1 MAQGNYEG
9 ISIRAAM
16 EKINAKTNGWFLPNI
31 QRQYVWGCRDSSEEY
46 ICLLVDSLMRGFPI
60 GGLVLWET
68 DEKVAY
74 REFLGDYAVGSVAK
88 IVPEE
93 RWGNNKFLVYDGQQR
108 LQTLHSV
115 LYHRFNGRVLYFNL
129 LFDAKNADI
138 DETGFYFKNAN
149 EIADAYSI
157 AMPELTGKNTTEE
170 KIALRRRLTRD
181 THLTEDELSL
191 IETNFE
197 RLWAVFVDEELR
209 SIAYFPVKSK
219 NATAVNEVF
228 RRLNTG
234 GVPLTQ
240 LEMVLAKIKEKAPY
254 FEEALCE
261 LTRKVREATGSPG
274 YEFTAA
280 EIVQL
285 MYVLIFRTTRV
296 DESRVEASQVS
307 AFIEMLP
314 HVEKVLPVFFKHFFY
329 EGFHINAKWLV
340 PRQQAVLPMLAY
352 CVELERNGFHWEPQ
366 KLDMTAVRTYFI
378 KSQLC
383 DWNTQT
389 MVTAFAKLSMD
400 CAAQGKAFPIEE
412 ITQIAVGKNRTGD
425 VYFYQLEGAVWFSLK
440 ILTPDRMYLFDDR
453 TPQIDHIFP
462 MALHAGQIDDV
473 AYRTRVNV
481 LWNMQ
486 PTPAELNNY
495 KRAKPP
501 VEFFKSAEGSPYL
514 SSYDFLPD
522 IDGEEFGDEIRFVG
536 YRKNEMIQFI
546 KSKYDIDLMAN
557 PC

>member
-1 MAQGNYEG
+1 
-9 ISIRAAM
+9 
-16 EKINAKTNGWFLPNI
+16 
-31 QRQYVWGCRDSSEEY
+31 
-46 ICLLVDSLMRGFPI
+46 MRHS
-60 GGLVLWET
+60 
-68 DEKVAY
+68 
-74 REFLGDYAVGSVAK
+74 LGDQPCHISPK
-88 IVPEE
+88 
-93 RWGNNKFLVYDGQQR
+93 R
-108 LQTLHSV
+108 
-115 LYHRFNGRVLYFNL
+115 
-129 LFDAKNADI
+129 
-138 DETGFYFKNAN
+138 
-149 EIADAYSI
+149 
-157 AMPELTGKNTTEE
+157 
-170 KIALRRRLTRD
+170 
-181 THLTEDELSL
+181 
-191 IETNFE
+191 
-197 RLWAVFVDEELR
+197 
-209 SIAYFPVKSK
+209 
-219 NATAVNEVF
+219 
-228 RRLNTG
+228 
-234 GVPLTQ
+234 
-240 LEMVLAKIKEKAPY
+240 PY
-254 FEEALCE
+254 FEEALWE

-296 DESRVEASQVS
+296 DESRVEASRAS

-314 HVEKVLPVFFKHFFY
+314 HVEKVLPVFFKYFFY

-352 CVELERNGFHWEPQ
+352 CVELERNGFRWEPQ
-366 KLDMTAVRTYFI
+366 KLDMAAVRTYFI

-389 MVTAFAKLSMD
+389 MVTAFAKVSMD
-400 CAAQGKAFPIEE
+400 CAAQGEAFPIEK
-412 ITQIAVGKNRTGD
+412 ITHIAVDKNRTGD

-440 ILTPDRMYLFDDR
+440 ILTPDRLYLFNDR
-453 TPQIDHIFP
+453 APQIDHIFP
-462 MALHAGQIDDV
+462 MALHSGQTDDV

-486 PTPAELNNY
+486 PTPAGLNNY

-522 IDGEEFGDEIRFVG
+522 IDGDEFGDEIRFVG

-546 KSKYDIDLMAN
+546 KSKYDIDLKDN